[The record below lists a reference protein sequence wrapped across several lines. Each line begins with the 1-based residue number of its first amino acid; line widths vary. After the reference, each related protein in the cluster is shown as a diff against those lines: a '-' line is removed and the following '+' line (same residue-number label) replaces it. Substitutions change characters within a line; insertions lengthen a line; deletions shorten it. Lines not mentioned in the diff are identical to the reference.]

1 MYQARRTIHWLF
13 MAVLLVPLTLHAAVL
28 EGFYQVAVPA
38 TEGQDRS
45 QALREAAQLM
55 VTRQAGSDALGN
67 DAVQAAMQDPRPLMS
82 RIAGTEA
89 GGVQVEFEPAALR
102 DLLTEAGL
110 SVLGPNR
117 PAVMLWAVENKVLG
131 PELLSQG
138 GEWSEALSEAARARA
153 VALSLPLADLEDRTL
168 VDVKAIEQADEQTL
182 KQASQRY
189 DASAVLALT
198 ISETTDESVL
208 EWAWWL
214 NEQSESG
221 RITAESRAAA
231 ADQLMLEIADLV
243 VEQYGVTPSTSVE
256 SSQWQIVVDGV
267 DSVGEFAGLQRTLQQ
282 LGSKRAPRV
291 LSVKGGEVRLALD
304 FPGSEEQ
311 LERLLALDQRMRR
324 MPAPEPELALFSQ
337 SGPDSDTGAV
347 DEPTGPGIDGA
358 AANDADT
365 LPEPAMEP
373 SEQMVEELA
382 APEPTAN
389 IMYFRLR

>member
-1 MYQARRTIHWLF
+1 
-13 MAVLLVPLTLHAAVL
+13 
-28 EGFYQVAVPA
+28 
-38 TEGQDRS
+38 
-45 QALREAAQLM
+45 
-55 VTRQAGSDALGN
+55 
-67 DAVQAAMQDPRPLMS
+67 
-82 RIAGTEA
+82 
-89 GGVQVEFEPAALR
+89 
-102 DLLTEAGL
+102 
-110 SVLGPNR
+110 
-117 PAVMLWAVENKVLG
+117 
-131 PELLSQG
+131 
-138 GEWSEALSEAARARA
+138 
-153 VALSLPLADLEDRTL
+153 
-168 VDVKAIEQADEQTL
+168 
-182 KQASQRY
+182 
-189 DASAVLALT
+189 
-198 ISETTDESVL
+198 
-208 EWAWWL
+208 
-214 NEQSESG
+214 
-221 RITAESRAAA
+221 
-231 ADQLMLEIADLV
+231 MLEIADLV

-304 FPGSEEQ
+304 FPEEQ

>member
-1 MYQARRTIHWLF
+1 
-13 MAVLLVPLTLHAAVL
+13 
-28 EGFYQVAVPA
+28 
-38 TEGQDRS
+38 
-45 QALREAAQLM
+45 
-55 VTRQAGSDALGN
+55 
-67 DAVQAAMQDPRPLMS
+67 MS

-138 GEWSEALSEAARARA
+138 GEWTEVLSEAARARA

-311 LERLLALDQRMRR
+311 LERLLALDQRLRR
-324 MPAPEPELALFSQ
+324 MPAPKPEPEPELASFSQ
-337 SGPDSDTGAV
+337 SGPDSDTGAI
-347 DEPTGPGIDGA
+347 DEPAGPGIDGA